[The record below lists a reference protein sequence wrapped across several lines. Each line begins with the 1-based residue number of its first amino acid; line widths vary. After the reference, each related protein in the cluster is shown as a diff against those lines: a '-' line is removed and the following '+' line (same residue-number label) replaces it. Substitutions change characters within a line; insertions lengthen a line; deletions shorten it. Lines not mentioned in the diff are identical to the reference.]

1 MDRNLP
7 GNHKFWLNEDASSN
21 NDGKMHIFVKLTDS
35 CMKTIEAY
43 IKTNK
48 KLSSNTKPIIKFN
61 LNGGEI
67 SIPTTNADRK
77 TYSFNISPEDKTPE
91 VFQCIKQI
99 NRDQLESCAL
109 IEQRL
114 NIHAQEDVYS
124 MTITNVTKK
133 NEEQNK
139 KQTKEIGESTQTILQ
154 NKIHKP
160 SNKRSSTSTTTTLTN
175 PRQAR
180 PTINLELHLSP
191 TNNQLLSCER
201 PLRERLVHILA
212 AKVYRKPELLLR
224 LKKDGGIRD
233 DEKDQ
238 LDTLLSSISTQ
249 SKTGEFYLLTNI
261 LTSGEIN
268 YDWPFYPKAEA
279 SFVQKKIKEHQN
291 NPARSTINKTTTDNS
306 SSLPSSISNRP
317 SLTNTNTN
325 STNKIST
332 TTSSS
337 GTKAKLNLS
346 TNRLTTTTITDKQSS
361 IENEET
367 LTTKAAV
374 DSSLCDER
382 IQQLS
387 DMLDKISSA
396 LSHSDK
402 SNDQLSNAMEFS
414 DEYNID
420 QAENEYNR
428 LVPEYNSLID
438 YLKIVSE
445 KFSLLEQQFNED
457 KTNEKASKI
466 VEEFFKCENSDGFIN
481 KRQRL
486 IELHIK
492 LISLQKIFEKT
503 SPLNNFHISDDD
515 HNDC

>member
-35 CMKTIEAY
+35 FQIQNQLLSLILMEEKYQFPQQMLIERH
-43 IKTNK
+43 T
-48 KLSSNTKPIIKFN
+48 
-61 LNGGEI
+61 
-67 SIPTTNADRK
+67 
-77 TYSFNISPEDKTPE
+77 FNISPEDKTPE

-99 NRDQLESCAL
+99 NRDQLEGCAL

-160 SNKRSSTSTTTTLTN
+160 SNKRSSTSTSTTTTTLTN
-175 PRQAR
+175 SRQAR
-180 PTINLELHLSP
+180 PTINLEQHLSP

-212 AKVYRKPELLLR
+212 AKIYRKPELLLR

-249 SKTGEFYLLTNI
+249 SKTGEFYLLTSI

-279 SFVQKKIKEHQN
+279 SFVQKKIKEYQN
-291 NPARSTINKTTTDNS
+291 NPARSAINKTTNDNS

-325 STNKIST
+325 SANKIST

-337 GTKAKLNLS
+337 GTKTKLNSS
-346 TNRLTTTTITDKQSS
+346 TNRLTTTTINDKQSS
-361 IENEET
+361 IENEEI
-367 LTTKAAV
+367 LTTKAAA
-374 DSSLCDER
+374 DNPLCDER

-428 LVPEYNSLID
+428 LVPEYNSLVD
-438 YLKIVSE
+438 YLKTVSE

-515 HNDC
+515 HHDC